1 MQNLSKFFA
10 AGQDSPPLYRVF
22 PKGLV
27 EGLRQLRQSI
37 PGGGKKQD

>member
-1 MQNLSKFFA
+1 MQNLSKSFA

-27 EGLRQLRQSI
+27 EGLRQSI